1 MFVVVAATAVG
12 GAFGVGAAGG
22 AAIMAMGAG
31 TAASTYGQIQ
41 AGKAQQ
47 DALEEK
53 ARQEQIAAEGREL
66 ERQQQLSKAL
76 AANTVGLAAGNV
88 GIEGTPASIALESAK
103 NIGMSEGMISMGD
116 RLAQAQLKRQGK
128 NARSTANLSSASTLL
143 SGASSIAQMK
153 VKD

>member
-1 MFVVVAATAVG
+1 MSWLITATVAMGVGTAV
-12 GAFGVGAAGG
+12 
-22 AAIMAMGAG
+22 
-31 TAASTYGQIQ
+31 STYGQIQ

-53 ARQEQIAAEGREL
+53 ARQEKIAAEGREL

-88 GIEGTPASIALESAK
+88 GMEGTPASIALESAK
-103 NIGMSEGMISMGD
+103 NIGMSEGMLKMSD

-128 NARSTANLSSASTLL
+128 NAKSAAYLQAGSTLL
-143 SGASSIAQMK
+143 SGGAETAKLANSIE
-153 VKD
+153 

>member
-41 AGKAQQ
+41 AGKAQE
-47 DALEEK
+47 DALKEK

-88 GIEGTPASIALESAK
+88 GMEGTPSSIALESAK
-103 NIGMSEGMISMGD
+103 NIGMSEGMIGMSD
-116 RLAQAQLKRQGK
+116 RLLQAQLKRQGK
-128 NARSTANLSSASTLL
+128 NARSTANLSAASTLL

-153 VKD
+153 V